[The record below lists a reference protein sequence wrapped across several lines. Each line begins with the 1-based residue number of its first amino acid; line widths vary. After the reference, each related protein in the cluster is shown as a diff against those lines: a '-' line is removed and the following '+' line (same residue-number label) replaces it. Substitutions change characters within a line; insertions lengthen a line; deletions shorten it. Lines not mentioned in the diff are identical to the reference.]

1 LENAPSAKHHRRA
14 VFRGHRFLV
23 ARASAQFSHT
33 SSLVVTTSLFDFPVL
48 ICQSPASNPGRRKA
62 ISLQSAR
69 IALLAE
75 LGRTVRGKTIT
86 NDIGLTTLL

>member
-1 LENAPSAKHHRRA
+1 MSCISRPRILYIHATPN
-14 VFRGHRFLV
+14 
-23 ARASAQFSHT
+23 FSHV
-33 SSLVVTTSLFDFPVL
+33 SRLAVVTSLFDFPVF
-48 ICQSPASNPGRRKA
+48 ICHSACPVTLGRRKA

-75 LGRTVRGKTIT
+75 LGRTVRGKTLA